1 MTTPAGPVHCDIP
14 ALHAAIAPSSAL
26 KRERRA
32 LYQLATELL
41 RGGCP
46 HVPDVLDPDVI
57 DSPLA
62 RNRIGD
68 ALAGR
73 ATLTCAE
80 LIGISAVA
88 GVRSCCQELP
98 VASRPE
104 ANNLLAGALNTVG
117 AELRRQ
123 QAAFA
128 PPELLTEADGECFTS
143 ALGVLRDGVALA
155 RRVSP
160 ELIDDL
166 LAHVALVGVIDPRR
180 AGLFVSASPRAFP
193 GLILLKSPRS
203 SIEVA
208 EALIHEGA
216 HQKLFDMAIT
226 HDLLNVD
233 SDRCSPF
240 HPPWAPTKRLW
251 PLEQTLAAWHA
262 YSCLAWFGHDAGV
275 RAGAQ
280 DVGADSLLPVASER
294 SEILGQWLLDKGD
307 YLGTDAHMLLNGLI
321 GRRPR
326 TTRTTGSFSSAVAVD
341 YVVNTPLKFRRCGSP
356 DRVLVG
362 RPLQPPQ
369 LYWISNDAAVLL
381 ELLGQKSFDE
391 AIPTFAQRWRMQRL
405 DATDRLIDL
414 LADLVASGLVTTRA
428 TPGTGPVTRHC

>member
-32 LYQLATELL
+32 LYQLAIELL
-41 RGGCP
+41 RGDCP
-46 HVPDVLDPDVI
+46 YVPDVLDPDVI

-73 ATLTCAE
+73 ATLACAE

-88 GVRSCCQELP
+88 GVGSCSQDLP

-123 QAAFA
+123 QAAAFA
-128 PPELLTEADGECFTS
+128 PLELLTEADGVCFTS
-143 ALGVLRDGVALA
+143 ALAVLRDGVALA
-155 RRVSP
+155 RIVSP

-226 HDLLNVD
+226 HDLLDVD

-240 HPPWAPTKRLW
+240 HPPWAPTEHLW

-275 RAGAQ
+275 TAGAR
-280 DVGADSLLPVASER
+280 VIEASSLLPAASER
-294 SEILGQWLLDKGD
+294 SEILGQWLLNKGD

-326 TTRTTGSFSSAVAVD
+326 TTRTTKHYSSAKAVD

-369 LYWISNDAAVLL
+369 LYWISDDAAALL
-381 ELLGQKSFDE
+381 EFLEQKSFDE
-391 AIPTFAQRWRMQRL
+391 AIPTFVQRWRMQRL
-405 DATDRLIDL
+405 DATDRLIAL
-414 LADLVASGLVTTRA
+414 LADLISSGLVTARA
-428 TPGTGPVTRHC
+428 SQVQAP